1 MYEKKTAQNTPNKAY
16 SMKKSI
22 SSPAER
28 NLPNSSMMN
37 RVNRSEAMEREADR
51 VSAEVGVAFSNL
63 NDIKSALGSRLG
75 VDFSNVKVHTDDA
88 ADRAAK
94 SYNAR
99 AFTKGGDVFLGKDGM
114 NPAIAAHELV
124 HTVQQ
129 GAVSGGNV
137 MSAPSEQVQLWGKKK
152 PAPDKKLLDIDSM
165 NFNKLSYAS
174 DKDYQGLMKMM
185 KNFNKSNGSDDDRI
199 ALMEAAMN
207 YIDKNSRGEKQKHA
221 GRTANAENLLYKL
234 SMDNGQQNKA
244 IDNIYRMKNQMAAN
258 EDEYNKTNQAEG
270 HNVLKEI
277 EKAVQG
283 EGRFSKAM
291 SMIAANVMADQTK
304 TDYAL
309 NGKSKSSRIY
319 GNDNDPD
326 NFRYKVEGRAEET
339 THKDNVGTNF
349 HEFTHASVGEAYDN
363 TRMFYALNKNASD
376 DEILK
381 QRDDRMQRMNELK
394 DSFNQLSQNDDSFA
408 KKQPYDMKDRF
419 DYATQDKAIVDY
431 AIGYLGDRIKKNIN
445 GNNVMHR
452 KGGSF
457 EEAMSGAT
465 GSARSKIAKE
475 RMQANKMLS
484 PFVKEIDE
492 KKGPYD
498 AANKYASKLYELK
511 KSNPGN
517 EEYKEIYKKS
527 NAIAIELSK
536 KNTANSNTAIEYE
549 PVINQ
554 MLIQYEMNGNDR
566 SSQHYRQLKTA
577 ALRAHVDRSKER
589 IMKNKLQK

>member
-1 MYEKKTAQNTPNKAY
+1 MYEKKIAQNTPNEAY

-28 NLPNSSMMN
+28 NLPNSSMLN
-37 RVNRSEAMEREADR
+37 RVNHSEAMEREADR
-51 VSAEVGVAFSNL
+51 VSAEVGAAFSNL

-114 NPAIAAHELV
+114 NPVIAAHELV

-152 PAPDKKLLDIDSM
+152 PAPNKKLLDMGSM
-165 NFNKLSYAS
+165 NFNKLSYAA

-185 KNFNKSNGSDDDRI
+185 KNFNNSNGSDEDRI

-258 EDEYNKTNQAEG
+258 EEEYSKTNQSEG
-270 HNVLKEI
+270 HDVLKDI
-277 EKAVQG
+277 KKAVEG
-283 EGRFSKAM
+283 KGRFSKAM
-291 SMIAANVMADQTK
+291 SMIAANVMADQDK
-304 TDYAL
+304 TDYSL
-309 NGKSKSSRIY
+309 NSRSNCSRTY
-319 GNDNDPD
+319 GNDNNPD
-326 NFRYKVEGRAEET
+326 DYRYSVNGRAQKDQ
-339 THKDNVGTNF
+339 HRDNVGTNF
-349 HEFTHASVGEAYDN
+349 HEFTHASVGETYDN
-363 TRMFYALNKNASD
+363 TRMFFALNKNDSD

-381 QRDDRMQRMNELK
+381 QRDDRMQRMNELQ
-394 DSFNQLSQNDDSFA
+394 DSFNQLSQNDASF
-408 KKQPYDMKDRF
+408 KNKQPYNMKDRF
-419 DYATQDKAIVDY
+419 QYATVDKTLDY
-431 AIGYLGDRIKKNIN
+431 YADGFLGNRIKQNIN

-452 KGGSF
+452 KGGAF
-457 EEAMSGAT
+457 EKAMSGTT
-465 GSARSKIAKE
+465 GSTRSKIAKE

-484 PFVKEIDE
+484 PFIKDRDE
-492 KKGPYD
+492 KDVKYF
-498 AANKYASKLYELK
+498 AAKKHADEMYELK
-511 KSNPGN
+511 NNNPDN
-517 EEYKEIYKKS
+517 SEYREMYKKAQAEF
-527 NAIAIELSK
+527 NALSVK
-536 KNTANSNTAIEYE
+536 TTANSNTAIEYE
-549 PVINQ
+549 PIINQ

-566 SSQHYRQLKTA
+566 SSQHYRQLKAA
-577 ALRAHVDRSKER
+577 ALRAHVDRSKAR
-589 IMKNKLQK
+589 IMKNKSQK